1 MGRGSL
7 SVTEAA
13 TRSDETDTTG
23 QPVASIV
30 VPTFNEAE
38 NIAELLE
45 RLHVVMAGER
55 FEVLVVDDNSPD
67 ETWRI
72 AEEVGSRLGSIRV
85 IRRIDENGL
94 SSAII
99 RGMQEAAGA
108 VICVIDADMQHD
120 ESVLPAMVEQVVNGA
135 DVCVGSRKAA
145 GGGYGEWSMARRF
158 VSWGATVIAKTAT
171 GTRVSDPMS
180 GFFAVRSDYFMRV
193 APELNPRGFKVLLEL
208 LARGNPNRV
217 EEVGY
222 VFRERTR
229 GETKLNSGVVYEYLL
244 GIIDLRLGRV
254 VSSQTVSYMLVTFVG
269 MIVNLVGYLGAR
281 SLDISRTTAAIIG
294 FEIALVA
301 NFVLNNAFTF
311 RSLSYRGLSM
321 LRGLLFFQIISLYGM
336 VIQFSVFR
344 TLKIEKPFSSVSYG
358 GSVTANAI
366 GIICA
371 ALATYFLHRRYT
383 WSRLNQIGGAQP

>member
-1 MGRGSL
+1 M
-7 SVTEAA
+7 TEAA
-13 TRSDETDTTG
+13 EMTNTTTATDR
-23 QPVASIV
+23 PVASVV
-30 VPTFNEAE
+30 VPTFNESE
-38 NIAELLE
+38 NIPELLE
-45 RLHVVMAGER
+45 RLHAVLADLH
-55 FEVLVVDDNSPD
+55 FEILVVDDDSPD

-72 AEEVGSRLGSIRV
+72 AAEVAERLGAIRV
-85 IRRIDENGL
+85 IRRIDETGL

-99 RGMQEAAGA
+99 RGMQEAVGA
-108 VICVIDADMQHD
+108 VICVIDADLQHD
-120 ESVLPAMVEQVVNGA
+120 ETALPLMIERIVNGA

-171 GTRVSDPMS
+171 RTRVTDPMS
-180 GFFAVRSDYFMRV
+180 GFFAVGSAYFSSI
-193 APELNPRGFKVLLEL
+193 AADLNPRGFKVLLEL
-208 LARGNPNRV
+208 LARGRPNRI

-229 GETKLNSGVVYEYLL
+229 GETKLNSGVIYEYLL

-254 VSSQTVSYMLVTFVG
+254 VSSQTVSYLLVTLVG
-269 MIVNLVGYLGAR
+269 MVINLIGYLGAR
-281 SLDISRTTAAIIG
+281 SFDISRTSAAIIG

-301 NFVLNNAFTF
+301 NFLLNNAFTF
-311 RSLSYRGLSM
+311 RLFSYRGISM
-321 LRGLLFFQIISLYGM
+321 LRGLLFFQVISLYGM

-344 TLKIEKPFSSVSYG
+344 SLKVERPFSSLPYG

-366 GIICA
+366 GIFCA

-383 WSRLNQIGGAQP
+383 WSRLNKLGTAKTDGR